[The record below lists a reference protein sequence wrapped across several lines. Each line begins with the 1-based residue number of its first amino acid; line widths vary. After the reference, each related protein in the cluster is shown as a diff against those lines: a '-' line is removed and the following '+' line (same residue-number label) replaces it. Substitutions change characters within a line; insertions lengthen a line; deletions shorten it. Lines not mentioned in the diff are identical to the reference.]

1 MGATSLETTRF
12 SPPAPQVEQAA
23 IRTVAYAD
31 VFDYPLD
38 AREVHRYLHGTAATP
53 EATETALARCSAPG
67 GALCQRDGLY
77 TLPGRESLVAVRH
90 RRAAT
95 ADRLWPAALSYG
107 RLIAG
112 LPFVRMVA
120 ITGSLA
126 WHNVDAEAD
135 IDYLIVTAP
144 DRLWVCR
151 WLIVALGRAAQLDGV
166 KLCINYLISTRALG
180 FAHRNLYTAYEL
192 ARMTPIAGLGM
203 YRRLRRANPWVEAYL
218 PNAVNL
224 PRAPERDASDSPHR
238 HNTGLAHLARLT
250 QRLLASPLGALLERW
265 EMTYRIRKRAKLRN
279 PTGEAAYGVDWYKN
293 HNSGHAGRTLAA
305 FARRVRGLDADFVLR
320 REA

>member
-1 MGATSLETTRF
+1 MNRYASGVGSDGYEIFVHVTMFCFFLSVYEIFFFFSSRRRHTRLQGDWI
-12 SPPAPQVEQAA
+12 S
-23 IRTVAYAD
+23 D
-31 VFDYPLD
+31 V
-38 AREVHRYLHGTAATP
+38 
-53 EATETALARCSAPG
+53 CSSD
-67 GALCQRDGLY
+67 L
-77 TLPGRESLVAVRH
+77 LVAVRP
-90 RRAAT
+90 RGAAT
-95 ADRLWPAALSYG
+95 ADRLWPAALTYG

-180 FAHRNLYTAYEL
+180 FAHRNLYTAYEV

-224 PRAPERDASDSPHR
+224 PRAPERDASDS
-238 HNTGLAHLARLT
+238 
-250 QRLLASPLGALLERW
+250 
-265 EMTYRIRKRAKLRN
+265 
-279 PTGEAAYGVDWYKN
+279 
-293 HNSGHAGRTLAA
+293 
-305 FARRVRGLDADFVLR
+305 
-320 REA
+320 